1 MKQTFGKGLESL
13 IPKKT
18 DKTPKTFE
26 VKQEPIFYIEIERI
40 KSNPYQP
47 RKNFDHEGLQSLADS
62 IKEHGVLQP
71 ILVSRIENASGAGVE
86 YQLVAGERRLLASKM
101 VGLTQIP
108 VIIREP
114 TEKEKLAV
122 SLVENVQRL
131 NLNALE
137 KAEAYQRMQAEF
149 NFLQKDI
156 AKLVGGSREAVANTL
171 RLLDLPEEIK
181 SALRDSRIT
190 EGHARAM
197 LAVSDVAKQK
207 ALLARTV
214 RDGLNVR
221 EVENWAQ
228 RLSVWQPIK
237 KQVSAASAE
246 VKALEEKIR
255 QALGLKNLKLRIEAG
270 RPKLTVFFNSKK
282 EIEALFKKF
291 SL

>member
-18 DKTPKTFE
+18 DKTSKISE
-26 VKQEPIFYIEIERI
+26 VKQEPIFYIEIDKI

-47 RKNFDHEGLQSLADS
+47 RKNFDHDGLQSLAES
-62 IKEHGVLQP
+62 IREHGVLQP
-71 ILVSRIENASGAGVE
+71 ILVSRIEKDAGVE

-114 TEKEKLAV
+114 SEKEKLEV
-122 SLVENVQRL
+122 SVIENVQRL
-131 NLNALE
+131 NLNAME

-181 SALRDSRIT
+181 GALRDGMIT

-197 LAVSDVAKQK
+197 LAVSDVEKQK
-207 ALLARTV
+207 ALFTRTIK
-214 RDGLNVR
+214 DGLNVR

-237 KQVSAASAE
+237 KQVSAASKE

-255 QALGLKNLKLRIEAG
+255 HALGIKNIKLRIEAG
-270 RPKLTVFFNSKK
+270 RPKLTIFFNSKK
-282 EIEALFKKF
+282 EIETLFKKL